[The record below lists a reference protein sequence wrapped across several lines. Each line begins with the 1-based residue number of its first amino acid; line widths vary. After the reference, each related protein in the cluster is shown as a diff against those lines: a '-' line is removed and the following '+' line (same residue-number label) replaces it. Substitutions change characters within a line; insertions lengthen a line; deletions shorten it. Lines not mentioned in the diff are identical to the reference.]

1 MVDQTVKK
9 GLLMRLFC
17 EKKEAEF
24 LKAQSINQ
32 AYDFQ
37 QEFC

>member
-1 MVDQTVKK
+1 MVAQTVKK
-9 GLLMRLFC
+9 GLPTRLFC

-24 LKAQSINQ
+24 LKAQSTNQ
-32 AYDFQ
+32 AYNFQ